1 MTCCI
6 LGLLMVAAIGRIRR
20 VFGVRRVRAPDL
32 FAPVA
37 RRPAPGQ
44 TLPVSPVLDTGQ
56 GQDQDHSAP
65 TRSAVLGYCAFGIA
79 LVLVGAPAL
88 MTTGLVSNT
97 GAAGNWLLR
106 NGCYLAAV
114 AAAFALRRSTTIW
127 CGPRGAGPAL
137 VIVGTVI
144 FELSVLDMHV
154 FRVIAIDSANML
166 QMFVF
171 HNIGPL
177 VAIIGGAALGY
188 GSLGRS
194 STSWRSSRSM
204 DTSAQPA
211 SSAVTM
217 VSSPPLTW

>member
-1 MTCCI
+1 M
-6 LGLLMVAAIGRIRR
+6 
-20 VFGVRRVRAPDL
+20 
-32 FAPVA
+32 
-37 RRPAPGQ
+37 
-44 TLPVSPVLDTGQ
+44 
-56 GQDQDHSAP
+56 
-65 TRSAVLGYCAFGIA
+65 
-79 LVLVGAPAL
+79 
-88 MTTGLVSNT
+88 
-97 GAAGNWLLR
+97 
-106 NGCYLAAV
+106 
-114 AAAFALRRSTTIW
+114 
-127 CGPRGAGPAL
+127 
-137 VIVGTVI
+137 IVGTVI

-177 VAIIGGAALGY
+177 VAIIGGAVLGY